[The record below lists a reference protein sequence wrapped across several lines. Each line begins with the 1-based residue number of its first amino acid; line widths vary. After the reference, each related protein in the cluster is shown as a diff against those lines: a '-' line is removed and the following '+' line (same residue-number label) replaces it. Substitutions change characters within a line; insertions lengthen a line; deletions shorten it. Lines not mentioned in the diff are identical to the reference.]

1 MITGLI
7 TYKEKKCVFKL
18 KGFTLEVDELED
30 REKIYIDDLDYI
42 FGESVSTKEYLPKKL
57 LGKDF
62 ENGKDIIFNIRNLAS
77 RSPKTYIFNL
87 YSYAVFNKNESSFD
101 GLTLSGEEFNWFYN
115 IRNAYEYTVV
125 SETGELQFNIK
136 PFEDLSKTF
145 EFNLEDELVEGELNV
160 TRQIS
165 NMDTSPIKVHTDL
178 YLRFE
183 ETTDYSKIHKLIN
196 LVADFFKFVTYRRNI
211 SINHITLSKKDEN
224 KDRQITIGTFYIN
237 REKNIFTEEGRN
249 LRERMI
255 DLQLLEE
262 SMSNLFNRLQK
273 KAIYLT
279 HIPESSVDKRRITPS
294 RFVMVTAGFEWQFR
308 LSYEALSN
316 KVEEASKKDE
326 AKEEL
331 LMFLEEKISSSTGE
345 KKKYFKDEKK
355 KIINMNMSMSS
366 KIEWALAEFSDILDR
381 FIKDIYNMN
390 QIKDV
395 KYKDIAERIQNQRND
410 YAHGNIDKEINSI
423 IGLDLNV
430 LEWLYY
436 TMVLSDIGMSRDNI
450 QKTINKLF
458 SRGYAF

>member
-18 KGFTLEVDELED
+18 KEFTLEVDELEG
-30 REKIYIDDLDYI
+30 REKIHIDDLDYI
-42 FGESVSTKEYLPKKL
+42 FGESVGTKEDLPKKL

-62 ENGKDIIFNIRNLAS
+62 ESGNDIIFNIRNLAS

-101 GLTLSGEEFNWFYN
+101 GLKLSGEEFNWFYN

-125 SETGELQFNIK
+125 SETGELHFNIK

-183 ETTDYSKIHKLIN
+183 ETTDYSKINKLIN
-196 LVADFFKFVTYRRNI
+196 LVADFFEFVTYRRNI

-224 KDRQITIGTFYIN
+224 KDRQITVGTFYIN

-255 DLQLLEE
+255 DLPLLEE

-279 HIPESSVDKRRITPS
+279 HIPESSIGKRRITPS

-316 KVEEASKKDE
+316 KVEEASKRDE
-326 AKEEL
+326 AREEL
-331 LMFLEEKISSSTGE
+331 LMFLDEKISSSTGE
-345 KKKYFKDEKK
+345 KKKYFKGEKK
-355 KIINMNMSMSS
+355 KIISMNMSMSS

-381 FIKDIYNMN
+381 YIKDIYNMN

-436 TMVLSDIGMSRDNI
+436 AMVLSDIGMSRDNI

-458 SRGYAF
+458 SRGYAL